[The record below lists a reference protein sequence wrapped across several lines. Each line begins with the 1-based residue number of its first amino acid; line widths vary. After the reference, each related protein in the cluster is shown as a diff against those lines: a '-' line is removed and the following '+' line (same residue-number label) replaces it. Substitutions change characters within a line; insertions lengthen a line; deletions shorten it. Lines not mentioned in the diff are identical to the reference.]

1 MWDACWYGFIGS
13 LVSSLFWIEVVIE
26 ICRHFSRNKHD

>member
-1 MWDACWYGFIGS
+1 MWDAAWYGFIGA

-26 ICRHFSRNKHD
+26 VIRHNHRDTK